1 MSLRQAKLGP
11 FLLNRHNHMG
21 WQQII
26 TFTTIEY
33 RKDTLTKNSFL
44 GWIILKFTIQSIS
57 SRWTKTLKDWVV
69 ACTDVIHLSKVPG
82 TLDRCTLG
90 N

>member
-44 GWIILKFTIQSIS
+44 VG
-57 SRWTKTLKDWVV
+57 
-69 ACTDVIHLSKVPG
+69 LSLNSQFSLFLLVG
-82 TLDRCTLG
+82 RRH
-90 N
+90 